1 MLDVRCEIRFTIY
14 KDVSRNCFALTPIV
28 DLGIISGEIGNC
40 FSDSFSDSYEM
51 TTIDSFGDFLA
62 Y

>member
-1 MLDVRCEIRFTIY
+1 MSISEIL
-14 KDVSRNCFALTPIV
+14 VLT
-28 DLGIISGEIGNC
+28 GIRGGCIILGEIGNC

>member
-1 MLDVRCEIRFTIY
+1 MLTG
-14 KDVSRNCFALTPIV
+14 IV
-28 DLGIISGEIGNC
+28 GFCIILGEIGNC
-40 FSDSFSDSYEM
+40 FSDSFSDRYEM